1 MIPCDLFQAV
11 ELENSS
17 SRKVRKYLIVI
28 TSVDNQ
34 DSEETLILGTEQ
46 EDTV

>member
-1 MIPCDLFQAV
+1 MILSQAV

-17 SRKVRKYLIVI
+17 SRKVRKYLIVVM
-28 TSVDNQ
+28 SVENQ
-34 DSEETLILGTEQ
+34 DSEDSEETLILGTEQ